1 VDGRGERKRLLFPST
16 PASSPLTERR
26 GRKIKSL
33 ILELAFKD
41 SSLLTVNAFPTLLLG
56 NLTASH

>member
-1 VDGRGERKRLLFPST
+1 VWRKERKEVLCLHTKS
-16 PASSPLTERR
+16 SSPLTERR